1 MHTSKGSD
9 RGHFWISAA
18 ALGVVVMIIAAVI
31 FFKSDRNQAEEALL
45 KTVNYI
51 RVQCAT
57 YTYYNKGS
65 ETQALLR
72 GIESCNQVQED
83 LSRFKENG
91 DQPDG
96 GLLEG
101 YARRLWLSGIILLDS
116 DGSQVCSYADD
127 ERVQERVLGSFS
139 RETVLAGDGYP
150 NRHYAQRIY
159 LDDNSYIN
167 LAATARKDTAGMIV
181 TYYYIPPESAYMY
194 SLTIQNL
201 MEGYSTSSDGTFTV
215 AKDGYVIASNDAGL
229 LGQSTTD
236 NVTIQTL
243 QESGDSRYITY
254 IPGDHSYGVMTQQR
268 NYYICGRVA
277 AKNVFKMLPQKLLSV
292 MLVYGCVATVIW
304 LLLRRGEIEHQ
315 EYEARKETEYREQL
329 LAAAQRADAANMAKT
344 MFLQRMS
351 HDIRTPING
360 ICGML
365 EVADYYADDLDRQA
379 ECRSKIRDASH
390 LLLELVNEVL
400 DMGKLES
407 GEVVMDE
414 QPFDL
419 RAVLEEVLV
428 VIEKLSQE
436 RDITLIREEYQVRHW
451 QLVGSAVHVKR
462 IYMNILNNAVKYN
475 KEHGTITIGCR
486 ELTDAGEGRAL
497 IEFTCA
503 DTGIGMSTQYQEKI
517 FEPFT
522 QENSS
527 NVSKYGGTGL
537 GMSIVKGLVDRLDGT
552 ITFDSREG
560 VGTTFVVTIPFKI
573 DTESDAA
580 ANSAETLCWIGG
592 DAAGAA
598 SETGGG
604 TSAAVR
610 GTGSGGAGEQI
621 AGIAQ
626 PERGEHSA
634 GLAKEHTAGGDAQ
647 TQQQMQCQET
657 AQTRSR
663 VRAYTDSSEPSLGG
677 YHILLAEDNELN
689 MEIAQFVLERA
700 GAVVRVA
707 WNGREAAEIFGQSK
721 PGEFDAILMDLL
733 MPVADGYE
741 ATAAIRA
748 MDRTDA
754 AAVPIIA
761 MTANA
766 FTEDRLRTREAGMNG
781 HIAKP
786 IDARQVVETIYML
799 VRARRDREDGV

>member
-1 MHTSKGSD
+1 MHTSTGSD
-9 RGHFWISAA
+9 RRRFWVSAA
-18 ALGVVVMIIAAVI
+18 ALGVVVMCIAAVI
-31 FFKSDRNQAEEALL
+31 FFKADRNQAEEALL

-83 LSRFKENG
+83 LSRLKENG

-96 GLLEG
+96 GLLEE

-127 ERVQERVLGSFS
+127 ERVQERVLESFS

-150 NRHYAQRIY
+150 TRHYAQRIY

-167 LAATARKDTAGMIV
+167 LAATARRDAAGMIV

-194 SLTIQNL
+194 SLTLQNL
-201 MEGYSTSSDGTFTV
+201 MEGYSTSSDGTLTV
-215 AKDGYVIASNDAGL
+215 AKDGRVIASNDAGL

-236 NVTIQTL
+236 NVPIQAL
-243 QESGDSRYITY
+243 QESGDSKHMTY

-277 AKNVFKMLPQKLLSV
+277 AKNVFKALPQKLLSV
-292 MLVYGCVATVIW
+292 MLVYGSLATVIW

-462 IYMNILNNAVKYN
+462 ILMNILNNAVKYN

-486 ELTDAGEGRAL
+486 ELTDAAGDRAL
-497 IEFTCA
+497 IEFTCE

-522 QENSS
+522 QENAS

-537 GMSIVKGLVDRLDGT
+537 GMPIVKGLLDRMDGT
-552 ITFDSREG
+552 ITFDSIEG

-573 DTESDAA
+573 DTESDGAA
-580 ANSAETLCWIGG
+580 AARYTESDRARKQVT
-592 DAAGAA
+592 
-598 SETGGG
+598 
-604 TSAAVR
+604 
-610 GTGSGGAGEQI
+610 
-621 AGIAQ
+621 GIAEPGQ
-626 PERGEHSA
+626 GEHSA
-634 GLAKEHTAGGDAQ
+634 GLAEERTAGGDAQ
-647 TQQQMQCQET
+647 TQQQMQRQET
-657 AQTRSR
+657 AQTQSR
-663 VRAYTDSSEPSLGG
+663 VRANAGSGEPSLSG

-700 GAVVRVA
+700 GAAVSRA
-707 WNGREAAEIFGQSK
+707 WNGREAAEVFEQSQ
-721 PGEFDAILMDLL
+721 PGEFDAILMDLI

-741 ATAAIRA
+741 ATATIRA

-754 AAVPIIA
+754 ATVPIIA

-766 FTEDRLRTREAGMNG
+766 FTEDRLRTREAGMNE

-786 IDARQVVETIYML
+786 IEARQVVEIVCRL
-799 VRARRDREDGV
+799 VRARRDRENSKS

>member
-1 MHTSKGSD
+1 
-9 RGHFWISAA
+9 
-18 ALGVVVMIIAAVI
+18 
-31 FFKSDRNQAEEALL
+31 
-45 KTVNYI
+45 
-51 RVQCAT
+51 
-57 YTYYNKGS
+57 
-65 ETQALLR
+65 
-72 GIESCNQVQED
+72 
-83 LSRFKENG
+83 
-91 DQPDG
+91 
-96 GLLEG
+96 
-101 YARRLWLSGIILLDS
+101 
-116 DGSQVCSYADD
+116 
-127 ERVQERVLGSFS
+127 
-139 RETVLAGDGYP
+139 
-150 NRHYAQRIY
+150 
-159 LDDNSYIN
+159 
-167 LAATARKDTAGMIV
+167 
-181 TYYYIPPESAYMY
+181 
-194 SLTIQNL
+194 
-201 MEGYSTSSDGTFTV
+201 
-215 AKDGYVIASNDAGL
+215 
-229 LGQSTTD
+229 
-236 NVTIQTL
+236 
-243 QESGDSRYITY
+243 
-254 IPGDHSYGVMTQQR
+254 MTQQR

-277 AKNVFKMLPQKLLSV
+277 AKNVFKTLPQKLLSV
-292 MLVYGCVATVIW
+292 MLVYGCLATVIW

-451 QLVGSAVHVKR
+451 QFVGSAVHVKR

-486 ELTDAGEGRAL
+486 ELTDAGEDRAL
-497 IEFTCA
+497 IEFTCE

-522 QENSS
+522 QENAS

-537 GMSIVKGLVDRLDGT
+537 GMPIVKGLVERMDGT

-573 DTESDAA
+573 DTESDIAA
-580 ANSAETLCWIGG
+580 AAR
-592 DAAGAA
+592 D
-598 SETGGG
+598 
-604 TSAAVR
+604 
-610 GTGSGGAGEQI
+610 TGSGGTGEQI
-621 AGIAQ
+621 AGIAE
-626 PERGEHSA
+626 PEPGEHSV

-647 TQQQMQCQET
+647 TQQQMQRQET

-663 VRAYTDSSEPSLGG
+663 VRAYTDSSEPSLSG

-766 FTEDRLRTREAGMNG
+766 FTEDRLRTRDAGMNG

-786 IDARQVVETIYML
+786 IDARQVVETIYRL

>member
-83 LSRFKENG
+83 LSRLKENG

-96 GLLEG
+96 GLLEE

-243 QESGDSRYITY
+243 QENGDSRHITY

-277 AKNVFKMLPQKLLSV
+277 AKNVFKTLPQKLLSV
-292 MLVYGCVATVIW
+292 MLVYGCLATVIW

-451 QLVGSAVHVKR
+451 QFVGSAVHVKR

-486 ELTDAGEGRAL
+486 ELTDAGEDRAL
-497 IEFTCA
+497 IEFTCE

-522 QENSS
+522 QENAS

-537 GMSIVKGLVDRLDGT
+537 GMPIVKGLVERMDGT

-573 DTESDAA
+573 DTESDIAA
-580 ANSAETLCWIGG
+580 AAR
-592 DAAGAA
+592 D
-598 SETGGG
+598 
-604 TSAAVR
+604 
-610 GTGSGGAGEQI
+610 TGSGGTGEQI
-621 AGIAQ
+621 AGIAE
-626 PERGEHSA
+626 PEQGEHRA
-634 GLAKEHTAGGDAQ
+634 GLVGERTAGGDARI
-647 TQQQMQCQET
+647 QQQMQRQET

-663 VRAYTDSSEPSLGG
+663 VRAYTDSSEPSLSG

-766 FTEDRLRTREAGMNG
+766 FTEDRLRTRDAGMNG

-786 IDARQVVETIYML
+786 IDARQVVETIYRL

>member
-9 RGHFWISAA
+9 REHFWISAA
-18 ALGVVVMIIAAVI
+18 ALGAVVMSIAAVI
-31 FFKSDRNQAEEALL
+31 FFKADRNQAEEALL

-57 YTYYNKGS
+57 YTYYNKGA

-83 LSRFKENG
+83 LSRLKENG

-96 GLLEG
+96 GLLEE

-127 ERVQERVLGSFS
+127 ERVQERVLENFS
-139 RETVLAGDGYP
+139 KETVLAGDGYP

-167 LAATARKDTAGMIV
+167 LAATARRDTAGMIV

-243 QESGDSRYITY
+243 QESGDSRHITY

-497 IEFTCA
+497 IKFTCE

-522 QENSS
+522 QENAS

-537 GMSIVKGLVDRLDGT
+537 GMPIVKGLVERMDGT

-573 DTESDAA
+573 DTESDMAA
-580 ANSAETLCWIGG
+580 AR
-592 DAAGAA
+592 D
-598 SETGGG
+598 
-604 TSAAVR
+604 
-610 GTGSGGAGEQI
+610 TGSGGTGEQI
-621 AGIAQ
+621 AGIAESEQ
-626 PERGEHSA
+626 GEHRA
-634 GLAKEHTAGGDAQ
+634 GLVGERTAGGDARI
-647 TQQQMQCQET
+647 QQQMQLQET

-766 FTEDRLRTREAGMNG
+766 FTEDRLRTRDAGMNG

-786 IDARQVVETIYML
+786 IDARQVVETIYRL